1 MSAIDKIEH
10 VVVLILEN
18 HSFDQML
25 GSLSAVYDG
34 KEGRDRL
41 EGIDPGRPGSNDD
54 VGGPPIA
61 QEQTVERQMTLD
73 PHHEVQ
79 HVATQLQ
86 NNNGGFVRDFVEA
99 FPDTPPS
106 HDERRYVMGYYP
118 LDFLPGLHQL
128 ARNFT
133 VCDHWF
139 SSLPGPTWPNRFFAL
154 SGTCLGHVDMPN
166 DGTHKG
172 DLAGYFQQTQDTIF
186 DRLNEKQISWKVY
199 FHDLPQSWTMK
210 QLRAPHNAAQYYYI
224 RRFYEDA
231 RGHPDDFP
239 QFSLIEP
246 DYFGYLQ
253 NDDHPPHDVM
263 RAQKLIADVYNAL
276 RRNEALWRSTLLVV
290 FYDEHGGFYDHVVPP
305 AVIPPDDH
313 VATIPYKDG
322 PRPFK
327 FDQLGLR
334 VPAILASPWVKAGV
348 ERTQFDHTSL
358 LRFVTDKWNL
368 RELDSTRVKDANSI
382 AVALTEIAERTDTLR
397 GITLRPDQLKPI
409 DLDLE
414 DNATDKETEHQVA
427 LKQLAQFL
435 PSALWEKT
443 KETGFETAPKVGSIL
458 ARCSEYTKEQ
468 SAAFFNWLR
477 GFCERR
483 LAGLY
488 ETGRHEVVLSSPD
501 KVDQKYTSERNRVV
515 RFLATQK
522 SRAMQGLTERVENSK
537 GRRSPAEQQH
547 AAKMLA
553 AILGR
558 SVYADQLNH
567 AKRWLRRIAPR
578 NP

>member
-34 KEGRDRL
+34 KDGRDRL
-41 EGIDPGRPGSNDD
+41 EGIDPDRPRSNDD
-54 VGGPPIA
+54 VGGLPIA
-61 QEQTVERQMTLD
+61 QAATTERQMTLD
-73 PHHEVQ
+73 PHHEVE

-86 NNNGGFVRDFVEA
+86 NNNGGFVQDFVEA
-99 FPDTPPS
+99 FPGSPP
-106 HDERRYVMGYYP
+106 DERRYMMGYYP

-128 ARNFT
+128 ARHFT

-139 SSLPGPTWPNRFFAL
+139 SSLPGPTWPNRFFAF

-166 DGTHKG
+166 DGTHKV

-246 DYFGYLQ
+246 DYFGYQQ
-253 NDDHPPHDVM
+253 NDDHPPHDIM

-276 RRNEALWRSTLLVV
+276 RRNEALWKSTLLVV

-305 AVIPPDDH
+305 SAVPPDDCA
-313 VATIPYKDG
+313 ATVPYKNG
-322 PRPFK
+322 PGKFK

-334 VPAILASPWVKAGV
+334 VPAILVSPWVKAGV
-348 ERTQFDHTSL
+348 EHTQFDHTSL
-358 LRFVTDKWNL
+358 LRFLTDKWNL
-368 RELDSTRVKDANSI
+368 RELDSMRVKNANSI
-382 AVALTEIAERTDTLR
+382 AVALNENAERTDTPR
-397 GITLRPDQLKPI
+397 GISLSPEQLKP
-409 DLDLE
+409 LDPNLE
-414 DNATDKETEHQVA
+414 DAATDKVTDHQKA
-427 LKQLAQFL
+427 LRRLAEFL
-435 PSALWEKT
+435 ASALWEKT
-443 KETGFETAPKVGSIL
+443 KETGFETAPKIWSFL
-458 ARCSEYTKEQ
+458 ARCIEYTKERR
-468 SAAFFNWLR
+468 AACYDRLR
-477 GFCERR
+477 AFCERR
-483 LAGLY
+483 LAILY

-501 KVDQKYTSERNRVV
+501 KVDQKYTGERNRVV

-522 SRAMQGLTERVENSK
+522 SRAIEGLRDRVLDPENK
-537 GRRSPAEQQH
+537 RSPAERAH
-547 AAKMLA
+547 AARALA
-553 AILGR
+553 AVYGR
-558 SVYADQLNH
+558 RVGRDHLDH
-567 AKRWLRRIAPR
+567 VKTWLQRPR
-578 NP
+578 KHN